1 MFPALK
7 WDGNMF

>member
-1 MFPALK
+1 MFPASK